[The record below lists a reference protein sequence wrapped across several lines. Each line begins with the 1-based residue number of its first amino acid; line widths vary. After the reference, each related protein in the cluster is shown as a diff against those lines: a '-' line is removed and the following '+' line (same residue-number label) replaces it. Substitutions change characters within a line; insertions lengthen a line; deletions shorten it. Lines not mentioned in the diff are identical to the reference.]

1 MKPVST
7 LAVARVAGSRRNG
20 QTLVEYALILAVLA
34 VVLIASFSLLG
45 KNIVLVFSSITG
57 VLDTAQS
64 SH

>member
-1 MKPVST
+1 MHPDSA
-7 LAVARVAGSRRNG
+7 LATARAVRVRLGG

-45 KNIVLVFSSITG
+45 NHIVLVFSSITG
-57 VLDTAQS
+57 VLDTAQG